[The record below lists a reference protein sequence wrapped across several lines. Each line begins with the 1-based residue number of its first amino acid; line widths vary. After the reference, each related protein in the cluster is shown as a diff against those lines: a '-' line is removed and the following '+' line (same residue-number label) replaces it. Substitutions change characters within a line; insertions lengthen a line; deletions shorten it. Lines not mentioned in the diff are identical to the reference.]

1 MMRDVKP
8 MWMLLGGSMLLLV
21 ALAMLSSN
29 ENHVLN
35 YRAAALRHGGIVRD
49 ATRSGPD
56 AANNGE
62 MVLVAGTPKIVK
74 PAIDRQFGIQAD
86 VPLLWR
92 VTDMF
97 QWRQI
102 EYAGTTSYELEWVD
116 HPVDSSVFDD
126 PRDHR
131 NPSQMP
137 FGNARYMSGEVRLGG
152 FLLSSSIVLAM
163 PGREEISPDFSR
175 LHPNL
180 AASFRPVDGHLLTS
194 QDPASPQLGDV
205 RVSWKGALIQP
216 VTVIAQNR
224 NGTLVPAE
232 GIESGPGFQLQVG
245 LLKVTDLQPDLPS
258 KPGMPWL
265 WRVLSLLLALAGS
278 WVLMRGMPMRRAVW
292 LPALG
297 MGITLVCG
305 LAGVLWVSA
314 RTDIGVLLIGA
325 ALLSLGI
332 TGWQMYRFQPPEP
345 PTEA

>member
-1 MMRDVKP
+1 MMHDVKP
-8 MWMLLGGSMLLLV
+8 IWMLLGGSMLLLA

-29 ENHVLN
+29 ESHVLG
-35 YRAAALRHGGIVRD
+35 YRAAAMRHGGVVRN
-49 ATRSGPD
+49 ATHSGPT

-62 MVLVAGTPKIVK
+62 MVLVAGTPTIVK
-74 PAIDRQFGIQAD
+74 PATDRQFGIQAD

-102 EYAGTTSYELEWVD
+102 EYAGSTSYELEWVD
-116 HPVDSSVFDD
+116 HPVDSSVFEDS
-126 PRDHR
+126 RDHR

-137 FGNARYMSGEVRLGG
+137 FGNARYLAGEVRMDG

-163 PGREEISPDFSR
+163 PGREDVTPDFSR
-175 LHPNL
+175 LRPNL

-205 RVSWKGALIQP
+205 RVSWKGAPVQP

-224 NGTLVPAE
+224 NGTLVPAD
-232 GIESGPGFQLQVG
+232 GVQDGPGFQLQVG
-245 LLKVTDLQPDLPS
+245 LLQVTDLQPDLPNPPS
-258 KPGMPWL
+258 MPWF
-265 WRVLSLLLALAGS
+265 WRVASLLLALGGS
-278 WVLMRGMPMRRAVW
+278 WVLMRGMPLRQSLW
-292 LPALG
+292 LPTLG
-297 MGITLVCG
+297 LGITLVCG
-305 LAGVLWVSA
+305 LAGVMWVSA

-332 TGWQMYRFQPPEP
+332 TAWQMYQRQPPPES
-345 PTEA
+345 